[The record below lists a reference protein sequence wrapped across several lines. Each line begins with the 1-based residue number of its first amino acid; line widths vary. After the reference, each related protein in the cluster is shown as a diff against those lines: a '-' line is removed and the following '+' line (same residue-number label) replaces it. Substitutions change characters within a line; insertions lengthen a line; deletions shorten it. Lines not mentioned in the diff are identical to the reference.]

1 MIDDDELFMA
11 LDALWHPDRQ
21 ADHKPN
27 RNVVETILQRVADGG
42 TDTEDMLFMREL
54 ARCLLA
60 AGGKTAA
67 TARRA
72 DAVLRAA
79 GLSGKYE
86 HQRVFAEAATVL
98 QGFDFYTKAGAI
110 RLARID
116 GSLHDSVDDN
126 TARKQ
131 ISRLSKK

>member
-1 MIDDDELFMA
+1 MIDDEVIRA

-21 ADHKPN
+21 ADHTPN
-27 RNVVETILQRVADGG
+27 RNVVETVLQRVADGG

-60 AGGKTAA
+60 AGGKTAP

-86 HQRVFAEAATVL
+86 HHRTFAEAAIVL
-98 QGFDFYTKAGAI
+98 QGFDVYTKAGAI
-110 RLARID
+110 RTARVD
-116 GSLHDSVDDN
+116 GSLHDAVDDN
-126 TARKQ
+126 TARKR
-131 ISRLSKK
+131 IDRLAKK